1 MNESMRNAR
10 KQWNKLKGK
19 GVRAHLDYIFEYYKG
34 WLFAAACVIFL
45 AAYIINMAVTRK
57 ENVLNVFMLNAAG
70 VQYNT
75 DTEAAKFMEENGID
89 GNKQQVIFDDI
100 AYLTPG
106 GIANSNDMAAAEKV
120 TVYAANGDI
129 DVFIADAYNFYYY
142 SDTDLFTDLRDVLT
156 SRELEQY
163 KDSIYYV
170 DRKDIEERQAYAE
183 TDDAVNAKPDYEAA
197 AAYEKK
203 DSFRRPDPSKMQD
216 PLPLGIIVTD
226 APYIQKNELYPE
238 TVAILGF
245 ASQGKNKEN
254 ALRFLEYLYK

>member
-1 MNESMRNAR
+1 MNERVRNAR

-45 AAYIINMAVTRK
+45 VAYIINMAVTRK
-57 ENVLNVFMLNAAG
+57 ENVLNVFMLNASGA
-70 VQYNT
+70 QYNT
-75 DTEAAKFMEENGID
+75 DAEAGKFMEENGFD
-89 GNKQQVIFDDI
+89 EKKQQVIIDDI

-106 GIANSNDMAAAEKV
+106 GIANSNDMAAVEKI

-129 DVFIADAYNFYYY
+129 DVMIADAYNFYYY
-142 SDTDLFTDLRDVLT
+142 SDTNLFADLRDVLPQK
-156 SRELEQY
+156 ELDRY
-163 KDSIYYV
+163 KDTIYYV
-170 DRKDIEERQAYAE
+170 DRKDMEERQAYAE

-197 AAYEKK
+197 TVYEKK
-203 DSFRRPDPSKMQD
+203 DSFKRPDPSKMQD
-216 PLPLGIIVTD
+216 PVPLGIIVTD

-245 ASQGKNKEN
+245 ASQGKNKDN